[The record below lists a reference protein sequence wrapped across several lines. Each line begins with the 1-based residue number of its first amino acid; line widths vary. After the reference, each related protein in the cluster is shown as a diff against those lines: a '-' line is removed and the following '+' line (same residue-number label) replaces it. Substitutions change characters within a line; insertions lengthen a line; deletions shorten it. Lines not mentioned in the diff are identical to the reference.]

1 MLPAWRLRE
10 LIVLK
15 MQGSNDVLPDWRVAG
30 VASVDIE
37 RAVTVTFKAATGK
50 VNKKA
55 VCEKESVTIRLTW
68 QGRSRMRPGKT
79 LMKIRFDRFLVP
91 CFFLNLARYYAE
103 TPDEFARTLA
113 PFARAGQDPRVETTT
128 KTRRFA
134 RWISQGGAGGK
145 YQ

>member
-30 VASVDIE
+30 VASVDVE

-55 VCEKESVTIRLTW
+55 VCEKESVTIRFTW

-79 LMKIRFDRFLVP
+79 LMKIRFVSLLRGD
-91 CFFLNLARYYAE
+91 
-103 TPDEFARTLA
+103 
-113 PFARAGQDPRVETTT
+113 
-128 KTRRFA
+128 
-134 RWISQGGAGGK
+134 
-145 YQ
+145 